1 MAQALGIPVAT
12 TTEIHRKP
20 EHPPEASFRARE
32 LLESLDE
39 WALSAVQSVT
49 MECKSLLIA
58 LALVLRKTTAE
69 KVRKFLLLPV
79 VIGFSLL
86 TFACGRSC

>member
-1 MAQALGIPVAT
+1 MT

-20 EHPPEASFRARE
+20 EHPPEALVRARD

-58 LALVLRKTTAE
+58 LALVLRKTTVE
-69 KVRKFLLLPV
+69 KVRKHLRLF
-79 VIGFSLL
+79 IRKFSCVTNRPLKL
-86 TFACGRSC
+86 NPD

>member
-1 MAQALGIPVAT
+1 M
-12 TTEIHRKP
+12 
-20 EHPPEASFRARE
+20 RARG

-58 LALVLRKTTAE
+58 LALVLRKTTVE
-69 KVRKFLLLPV
+69 NVRKFLGVFPEMSAASYRLLKTKPDLFE
-79 VIGFSLL
+79 I
-86 TFACGRSC
+86 